1 MPNAMVR
8 CNSGRLQWVTVASH
22 FSQVKKVAAAPS
34 KLGKEA
40 EWEAGCSILNM
51 GQIWCIDQA
60 VHNLRVKLQVGT
72 LAESM
77 TGSRG
82 KSVPAMEAFLP
93 LGGVLTLDTLKSNGI
108 PIQLGFE

>member
-1 MPNAMVR
+1 M
-8 CNSGRLQWVTVASH
+8 
-22 FSQVKKVAAAPS
+22 AAAPS

-60 VHNLRVKLQVGT
+60 VHNLCVKLQVGT

-108 PIQLGFE
+108 PIQLGF